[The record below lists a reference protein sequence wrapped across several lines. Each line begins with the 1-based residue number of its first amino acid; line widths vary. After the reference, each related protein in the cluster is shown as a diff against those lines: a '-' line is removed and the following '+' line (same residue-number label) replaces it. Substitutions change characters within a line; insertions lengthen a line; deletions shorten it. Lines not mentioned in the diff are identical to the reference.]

1 MKKGVEHV
9 NSHHYKNG
17 THGRALRFDPRT
29 AVRTAQVFCSKCDA
43 IGHLNIVNLPP
54 PNVIDKKFVQKGW
67 EIDPNVCPTCV
78 ETKVQAKKE
87 QKMATAKPNG
97 ALAEDPVL
105 KAVSANTHKAQAKM
119 HQLLCTYF
127 DEEEGT
133 FSPGWND
140 ERIAKESGMALA
152 HVTDVREQGY
162 GPLKE
167 PEEVT
172 LLKND
177 IKALNDLIVESLA
190 NAQKE
195 VNALNARVTELT
207 KKLGFK

>member
-1 MKKGVEHV
+1 MEHSH
-9 NSHHYKNG
+9 NHHYKNG
-17 THGRALRFDPRT
+17 AYGRSLQFDMRT
-29 AVRTAQVFCSKCDA
+29 SVRTARMTCSECDTT
-43 IGHLNIVNLPP
+43 GSVRLVSLLPP
-54 PNVIDKKFVQKGW
+54 EVIDKKFVQKGW
-67 EIDPNVCPTCV
+67 ELDPNVCPNCV
-78 ETKVQAKKE
+78 GKKVKAKKE

-140 ERIAKESGMALA
+140 ERIAKESGMALT
-152 HVTDVREQGY
+152 HVIDVREQGY

-172 LLKND
+172 KLKSD
-177 IKALNDLIVESLA
+177 IKALNDLVVESLT